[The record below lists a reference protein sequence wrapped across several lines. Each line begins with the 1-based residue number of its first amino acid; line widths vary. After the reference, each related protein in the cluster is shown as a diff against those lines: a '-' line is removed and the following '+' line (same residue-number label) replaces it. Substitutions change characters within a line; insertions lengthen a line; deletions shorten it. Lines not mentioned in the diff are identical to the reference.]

1 MVPVCMCNTRFT
13 FISIEL
19 EDTGLSILCK
29 EFPNHSEFSVLCRR
43 YLRVT
48 MFTSRIL
55 ENRYVLCRKIKR
67 HRGKS

>member
-1 MVPVCMCNTRFT
+1 MAPVCMTCNTRST
-13 FISIEL
+13 YISI

-48 MFTSRIL
+48 MFTSGIL
-55 ENRYVLCRKIKR
+55 EIGMYYVEK
-67 HRGKS
+67 